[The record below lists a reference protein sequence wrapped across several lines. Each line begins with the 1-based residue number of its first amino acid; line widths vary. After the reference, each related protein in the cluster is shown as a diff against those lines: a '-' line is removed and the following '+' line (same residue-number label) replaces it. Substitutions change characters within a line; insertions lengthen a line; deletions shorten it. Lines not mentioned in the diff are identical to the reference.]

1 MKYYSSIFL
10 TLLAV
15 ASMVVGCKE
24 SPYITGPGNNDNNA
38 DSLVV
43 VIVDTSGISISIDSA
58 LTICQNLTPGTTTAE
73 RYKLT
78 GEIIADSK
86 NTDPNTVPSQY
97 TNINFKIKDATG
109 KSITCQYTNNLNNRP
124 FLRSDRVPRVGTRLT
139 VVGPLSLYE
148 SKNGNQTP
156 QMLNGF
162 VACYDSLVVP
172 PPFPGCPAPA
182 EGQISVTQAIQ
193 LAGQL
198 GKDESSTDT
207 YDIVGVV
214 TEVTELSTQFGNAT
228 FNISDNGKNSFICF
242 RIKSINGD
250 RFTADNQVLFGD
262 TVVVRSQLLN
272 YKGTTPETA
281 KNGVLVSS
289 SNPNLK

>member
-15 ASMVVGCKE
+15 ASIVVGCKE

-97 TNINFKIKDATG
+97 TKINFKIKDATG

-198 GKDESSTDT
+198 AKGETSTET
-207 YDIVGVV
+207 YDIVGIV
-214 TEVTELSTQFGNAT
+214 TDITEFSTQHGNAT
-228 FNISDNGKNSFICF
+228 FNISETGRNSFLCF
-242 RIKSINGD
+242 RAKGLNGAY
-250 RFTADNQVLFGD
+250 FTNENQLLYGD
-262 TVVVRSQLLN
+262 TIVIQGKLTN
-272 YKGTTPETA
+272 YNGTLELQTGG
-281 KNGVLVSS
+281 KILSS